1 DASFSVVST
10 DGQNLILW
18 HRNEAEPRFE
28 MQQEQDALQQLRA
41 IDISAD
47 NRVALAASQTNFALW
62 DLASGELRGYWRIAQ
77 EDVDDPDFETQID
90 AVAVSRDGGVIALGI
105 NTGKVIVMNP
115 NNGRR
120 LEMYVHNASIT
131 ELAISA
137 NGQYILSASDDGILH
152 LWNSDTAEIVRSFD
166 LPSS

>member
-1 DASFSVVST
+1 MLSIRFIAVFVVILCFITACSKAPEKIWQRQYSESQTYVADIADDASFSVVST

-62 DLASGELRGYWRIAQ
+62 DLASGE
-77 EDVDDPDFETQID
+77 
-90 AVAVSRDGGVIALGI
+90 
-105 NTGKVIVMNP
+105 
-115 NNGRR
+115 
-120 LEMYVHNASIT
+120 
-131 ELAISA
+131 
-137 NGQYILSASDDGILH
+137 
-152 LWNSDTAEIVRSFD
+152 
-166 LPSS
+166 